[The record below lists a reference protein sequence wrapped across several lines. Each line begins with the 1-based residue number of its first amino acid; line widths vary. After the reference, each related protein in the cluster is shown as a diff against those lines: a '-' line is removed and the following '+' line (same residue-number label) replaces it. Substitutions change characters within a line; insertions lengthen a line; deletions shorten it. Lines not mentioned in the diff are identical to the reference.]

1 MAKKQRSKA
10 VRIVLFLLVI
20 GSMSGLLVLL
30 GILKIGKVPPVR
42 PGEGAAITDL
52 PGVYFAA
59 ASLFAVA
66 GILIAVFVIGAE
78 GKGKKKW
85 NRKKSGS
92 KRN

>member
-20 GSMSGLLVLL
+20 GSLAGLLVLL
-30 GILKIGKVPPVR
+30 GILKIGKAPPVR
-42 PGEGAAITDL
+42 PGEGVAVTDL

-78 GKGKKKW
+78 RKKKKKK
-85 NRKKSGS
+85 RK
-92 KRN
+92 R